1 LTTSKYIL
9 AIDLG
14 SSGCKCAVV
23 GLDGRV
29 AHWSFAPVEMH
40 IVGSSGAEQNPED
53 WWRAFLT
60 TAAEVVTQAGNDK
73 LEIVAI
79 CASTQG
85 EGTVAV
91 DRDGVPLSNALTWL
105 DMRGG
110 PGIRR
115 LAGSR
120 AGILN
125 IAGFNPVKLARWIQL
140 TGGAPAVSG
149 KDPAGHMV
157 FIKEAWPDIYEK
169 THAFLNVLDFIN
181 FRLTGRMVA
190 TRDSILT
197 SWVTDNRD
205 PSNICY
211 HDGLIRMLGLD
222 RDKLPEIVDCTD
234 VVGPLRPGVAE
245 SIGLKKDTP
254 VVAGSIDF
262 ATAAVGSGA
271 VRDGELH
278 LYIGT
283 SSWMGAHIPVKKT
296 AIQSQIASVPCAR
309 NDRYLMSAL
318 QSAAGSNLSFMR
330 DRMFFNQDE
339 LLQSE
344 KPEDAYEVFSTI
356 AERVPAGA
364 RGLLYTPW
372 LFGERCPTDD
382 ATVRSGFL
390 NLSMQ
395 HNREDMIRAVMEG
408 VALNTNWALQPVKRF
423 LSGYPVEKIT
433 IIGGGGAS
441 NAWCQIF
448 ADVMN
453 ITVLQ
458 PESPIAANAIGSAF
472 IAAVG
477 LNEMTFDDIPALAS
491 IATAYRP
498 TPEHRQIYDELA
510 GTFADAYRS
519 LSPFYRR
526 LNSKNMELSQ

>member
-1 LTTSKYIL
+1 LTQGKHIL

-23 GLDGRV
+23 GLDGKV
-29 AHWSFAPVEMH
+29 LHWSFSPVEMQ
-40 IVGSSGAEQNPED
+40 IVGSSGAEQDPES
-53 WWRAFLT
+53 WWRAFLK
-60 TAAEVVTQAGNDK
+60 TASRVVKRARKEK
-73 LEIVAI
+73 LKIAAI

-91 DRDGVPLSNALTWL
+91 DSDGIPLSNALTWL

-110 PGIRR
+110 PALRR
-115 LAGSR
+115 VAGSR

-125 IAGFNPVKLARWIQL
+125 IAGFNPVKLARWVQL

-149 KDPAGHMV
+149 KDPAGHML
-157 FIKEAWPDIYEK
+157 FIKETWPDIYEK

-205 PSNICY
+205 PSNIHY
-211 HDGLIRMLGLD
+211 HDGLIRMLGIE

-234 VVGPLRPGVAE
+234 VVGSLKASVAE
-245 SIGLKKDTP
+245 SIGLKKDIP

-262 ATAAVGSGA
+262 ATAAIGSGA

-283 SSWMGAHIPVKKT
+283 SSWMGAHVPAKKT
-296 AIQSQIASVPCAR
+296 SIQTQIASVPCAR
-309 NDRYLMSAL
+309 KDRYLMSAL
-318 QSAAGSNLSFMR
+318 QSAAGSNLAFLR
-330 DRMFFNQDE
+330 DKVFFNCDE
-339 LLQSE
+339 LLQDE
-344 KPEDAYEVFSTI
+344 EVPNVYEIFDTI
-356 AERVPAGA
+356 SSRVPAGA
-364 RGLLYTPW
+364 RGLMYTPW
-372 LFGERCPTDD
+372 LFGERCPIDD
-382 ATVRSGFL
+382 ATVRAGFL

-395 HNREDMIRAVMEG
+395 HNREDMIRSVMEG
-408 VALNTNWALQPVKRF
+408 VALNTNWALQPVRKF
-423 LSGYPVEKIT
+423 LAAYPVEKIT

-441 NAWCQIF
+441 NVWCQIF

-458 PESPIAANAIGSAF
+458 PEQPIAANAVGSAF
-472 IAAVG
+472 IAGVG
-477 LNEMTFDDIPALAS
+477 LNEISFDDVPALART
-491 IATAYRP
+491 ANAYRP
-498 TPEHRQIYDELA
+498 TPGHRQVYDDLA
-510 GTFADAYRS
+510 GSFADAYRS
-519 LSPFYRR
+519 LGPFYRR
-526 LNSKNMELSQ
+526 LNTKNMELSQ